1 MTERYIEQILKSL
14 KSIEARVE
22 DQNQTVKEL
31 HLKVK
36 VLESQ
41 NKKLAQMIHKTQT
54 VQSAPKI
61 DSEQV
66 IQTNQFQTTV
76 KNTLHSIED
85 NSKKA
90 LELIKA
96 NGGKKRAWP

>member
-1 MTERYIEQILKSL
+1 MTNQHIEQILRSL
-14 KSIEARVE
+14 KSIETRVE
-22 DQNQTVKEL
+22 EQNRTIREL

-36 VLESQ
+36 VLETQ

-54 VQSAPKI
+54 AQSTPSI
-61 DSEQV
+61 DKEQDL
-66 IQTNQFQTTV
+66 QNNQFQLSV
-76 KNTLHSIED
+76 KSMLNSIED

-96 NGGKKRAWP
+96 NGGKKRTWP

>member
-1 MTERYIEQILKSL
+1 MTAQHIEQVLRSL

-22 DQNQTVKEL
+22 EQNRTIKEL
-31 HLKVK
+31 HLKVN
-36 VLESQ
+36 VLENQ

-54 VQSAPKI
+54 VQSTPRNDK
-61 DSEQV
+61 EQDL
-66 IQTNQFQTTV
+66 QNNQFQTSV
-76 KNTLHSIED
+76 KSMLNTIDD

>member
-1 MTERYIEQILKSL
+1 MTNQHIEQILRAL
-14 KSIEARVE
+14 KSIETRVE
-22 DQNQTVKEL
+22 EQNHTIKEL
-31 HLKVK
+31 HLKVN
-36 VLESQ
+36 VLENQ

-54 VQSAPKI
+54 ADVTPKNNT
-61 DSEQV
+61 EQV
-66 IQTNQFQTTV
+66 IQNKQFQTLV
-76 KNTLHSIED
+76 KDTLNSIED